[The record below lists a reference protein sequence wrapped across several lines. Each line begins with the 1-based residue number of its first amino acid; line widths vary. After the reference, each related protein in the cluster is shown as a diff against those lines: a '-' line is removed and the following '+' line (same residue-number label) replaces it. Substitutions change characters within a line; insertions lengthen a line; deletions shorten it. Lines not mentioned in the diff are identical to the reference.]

1 MCEEQVTQQKNEEA
15 VMQWKA
21 QFPDPTIP
29 VLFILFKNHGPGVY
43 KPIYKSEVTRQK
55 NNCVFM
61 WNIFSLSIQD
71 MFDNDL
77 EKEVKIE
84 FYEAKESGNHT
95 IIATTCFTLE
105 QLQAKERDFVL

>member
-1 MCEEQVTQQKNEEA
+1 
-15 VMQWKA
+15 
-21 QFPDPTIP
+21 
-29 VLFILFKNHGPGVY
+29 
-43 KPIYKSEVTRQK
+43 
-55 NNCVFM
+55 M

-105 QLQAKERDFVL
+105 QL